1 MGRPR
6 PLPGLTRRPR
16 AAVLALTLA
25 VAGTTGGC
33 GDDKPS
39 SANTAPPPVAGF
51 TRVIGAGFTI
61 DMPAGWPQPALD
73 PGAFD
78 RTAEALRA
86 QNPQLA
92 AGLDQAR
99 ATLDRGTR
107 LFAIDPTDGSSV
119 NLIVTDAG
127 RRSLKDL
134 VEEAVRQLESV
145 GASSLRQEPTSVG
158 SRQATRLEFG
168 LPVTGTTGSLTVPET
183 QYYVVHDNRLYVLTL
198 FGDSPSLTTVAE
210 SLRID

>member
-1 MGRPR
+1 MGRTR
-6 PLPGLTRRPR
+6 PLPGLTRLL
-16 AAVLALTLA
+16 LALAVGASLA
-25 VAGTTGGC
+25 AC
-33 GDDKPS
+33 GADGPS
-39 SANTAPPPVAGF
+39 AANTAPPPAAGF
-51 TRVIGAGFTI
+51 TRVIGTGFTI

-73 PGAFD
+73 PAAFD
-78 RTAEALRA
+78 QTAEALRA

-127 RRSLKDL
+127 NRSLETL

-145 GASSLRQEPTSVG
+145 GASSLRREPTSVG
-158 SRQATRLEFG
+158 SRQAARLEFG
-168 LPVTGTTGSLTVPET
+168 LPVTGSAGSLTVPET
-183 QYYVVHDNRLYVLTL
+183 QYYVVHDKRLYVLTL

>member
-1 MGRPR
+1 MRR
-6 PLPGLTRRPR
+6 AGL
-16 AAVLALTLA
+16 LALLA
-25 VAGTTGGC
+25 LALALPAC
-33 GDDKPS
+33 GDDRPS
-39 SANTAPPPVAGF
+39 AANTAPPPAAGF
-51 TRVIGAGFTI
+51 TRVIGTGFTI

-73 PGAFD
+73 PAAFD

-107 LFAIDPTDGSSV
+107 LFAIDPSDGSSV
-119 NLIVTDAG
+119 NLIVSDAG
-127 RRSLKDL
+127 NRKLEDL
-134 VEEAVRQLESV
+134 VAEAVRQLESV
-145 GASSLRQEPTSVG
+145 GASSLRQERTSLG

-168 LPVTGTTGSLTVPET
+168 LPVTGSAGSLTVPET
-183 QYYVVHDNRLYVLTL
+183 QYYVLHDKRLYVLTL
-198 FGDSPSLTTVAE
+198 FGDNPSLVTVAE